1 MCSVVLF
8 DSALKKGSGD
18 ALQIYVSFRFDGGG
32 RTPRILRRVFV
43 LYMCMR
49 VMCLEIYATSL
60 KAGRFVMKPQPTA
73 FQFSSTA

>member
-1 MCSVVLF
+1 MCSVVLL
-8 DSALKKGSGD
+8 DSALKKGSGN

-49 VMCLEIYATSL
+49 VMCLEI
-60 KAGRFVMKPQPTA
+60 
-73 FQFSSTA
+73 